1 MEEIFLKS
9 YYADEDMYVF
19 VHFRGEDAIRQIEL
33 TTAFKR
39 FMSEDSPFDGDSML
53 YDQDFSDLTLD
64 ERSSFITEEE
74 FDEIWNNR

>member
-1 MEEIFLKS
+1 MKEIFLKT
-9 YYADEDMYVF
+9 YFEEGDMYFF
-19 VHFRGEDAIRQIEL
+19 VHFRGEDAIRQIDL
-33 TTAFKR
+33 TPTSKR

-74 FDEIWNNR
+74 FNEIWNNR

>member
-19 VHFRGEDAIRQIEL
+19 VHFLGEDAIRQIDL
-33 TTAFKR
+33 TPTSKR

-74 FDEIWNNR
+74 FNEIWNNR